1 MWFGSTT
8 HVLSLLPKFRACALC
23 QNQDFFQEILLSAR
37 LFYTDF
43 ACSTYNN
50 ELPTLAHIGCS
61 SYAAVMSI
69 HIYLWYYN
77 LRRFSPQKKY
87 NRKYL
92 GSDSKTSGLASIKLF
107 LNNLQKKI
115 SLFKLF
121 SADPSFIYSWSIGHI
136 LEHEFFY
143 LGRLG
148 SQGSKGKK
156 VDLRNLEQL
165 LRVDSTGPNVLL
177 S

>member
-1 MWFGSTT
+1 MSEPAVWFGSTT

-77 LRRFSPQKKY
+77 LGRFPPQKIY
-87 NRKYL
+87 NRTYL
-92 GSDSKTSGLASIKLF
+92 GSDSKSSGLVSIELF
-107 LNNLQKKI
+107 VNNLQKNLTFI
-115 SLFKLF
+115 RFKLF
-121 SADPSFIYSWSIGHI
+121 SADTTKY
-136 LEHEFFY
+136 
-143 LGRLG
+143 
-148 SQGSKGKK
+148 KK
-156 VDLRNLEQL
+156 CPQKYEKNSPQ
-165 LRVDSTGPNVLL
+165 
-177 S
+177 